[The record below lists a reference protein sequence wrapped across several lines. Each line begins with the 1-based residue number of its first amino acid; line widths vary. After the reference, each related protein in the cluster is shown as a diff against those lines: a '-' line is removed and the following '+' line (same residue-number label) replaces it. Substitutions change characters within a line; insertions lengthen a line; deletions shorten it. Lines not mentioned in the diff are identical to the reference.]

1 MTPLIKQK
9 NDPVLR
15 RTATVVGDALPSARV
30 NKIIEAMRRALA
42 AQADGVALA
51 APQIGISEQIFVV
64 KNDSAPARPLVFI
77 NPRLVKRSRRQ
88 LELVEGCLSVRG
100 VYGRIKRRA
109 KVTVAAV
116 DENGRRFTRHTT
128 GLLAQIV
135 QHEFDHLRG
144 VLFIDHAD
152 DLTEVK

>member
-1 MTPLIKQK
+1 MITEIKQK
-9 NDPVLR
+9 NDPILR
-15 RTATVVGDALPSARV
+15 RTAAPVADTLPSARV
-30 NKIIEAMRRALA
+30 NKIIDLMRRALA

-51 APQIGISEQIFVV
+51 APQIGVSEQIFIV
-64 KNDSAPARPLVFI
+64 KNDAGSKKLLVFI

-88 LELVEGCLSVRG
+88 AEMVEGCLSVRG
-100 VYGRIKRRA
+100 IYGHIKRRE
-109 KVTVAAV
+109 KVTVAAL
-116 DENGRRFTRHTT
+116 DENGRRFTLHTS

-144 VLFIDHAD
+144 VLFTDHAY